1 MAIEVKLPKLGQ
13 SMTEAS
19 LISFKVNVGDEVKKT
34 DPIFEIETDKV
45 ALDVESPAEGFV
57 KFIIAEP
64 GQTLSVGQPILILGD
79 KDEKIPTKLIASL
92 KSKLTPPPPTQ
103 KDNDLSLDDTIIAP
117 QAADTNEPIP
127 QIKLGATIPMGRL
140 QKLTAQRMVQ
150 SKRQI
155 PAFYMTVNADV
166 TDIVNLRT
174 ELNETNK
181 TSDTKQTK
189 ISYNVFIIKALAIGL
204 KKFPMMTGQILED
217 KMVLADKINIGLA
230 VFTDNGLVVPVIKDV
245 ANKNITQIAHDTNT
259 LIEKARK
266 NKLQLTDLEAACIT
280 VSNLGAFGIESF
292 IPIIIP
298 GQCSILGVGKIADVC
313 TPDNGDMKIRKS
325 VSLTLS
331 VDHKI
336 VNGAYAAQFLD
347 FSRKVLE
354 NTPDLV

>member
-140 QKLTAQRMVQ
+140 QK
-150 SKRQI
+150 
-155 PAFYMTVNADV
+155 
-166 TDIVNLRT
+166 
-174 ELNETNK
+174 
-181 TSDTKQTK
+181 
-189 ISYNVFIIKALAIGL
+189 
-204 KKFPMMTGQILED
+204 
-217 KMVLADKINIGLA
+217 
-230 VFTDNGLVVPVIKDV
+230 
-245 ANKNITQIAHDTNT
+245 
-259 LIEKARK
+259 
-266 NKLQLTDLEAACIT
+266 
-280 VSNLGAFGIESF
+280 
-292 IPIIIP
+292 
-298 GQCSILGVGKIADVC
+298 
-313 TPDNGDMKIRKS
+313 
-325 VSLTLS
+325 
-331 VDHKI
+331 
-336 VNGAYAAQFLD
+336 
-347 FSRKVLE
+347 
-354 NTPDLV
+354 